1 MVEMES
7 VIVQKVDNI
16 FHYQIKIMNTF
27 VVVKELENGY
37 IIMAPD
43 GETGYITEDIY
54 QKLKSQGKID

>member
-16 FHYQIKIMNTF
+16 IQLQQYNMNTF

-54 QKLKSQGKID
+54 QKLKSQGKI

>member
-43 GETGYITEDIY
+43 GETGYITEDTY
-54 QKLKSQGKID
+54 QKLKSQGKI

>member
-1 MVEMES
+1 MEMES

-16 FHYQIKIMNTF
+16 IQLQQYNMNTF

-54 QKLKSQGKID
+54 QKLKSQGKIF

>member
-16 FHYQIKIMNTF
+16 IQLQQYNMNTF

-54 QKLKSQGKID
+54 QKLKSQGKIF

>member
-1 MVEMES
+1 MEMES

-16 FHYQIKIMNTF
+16 IQLQQYNMNTF

-54 QKLKSQGKID
+54 QKLKSQGKI

>member
-1 MVEMES
+1 MES

-16 FHYQIKIMNTF
+16 IQLQQYNMNTF

-54 QKLKSQGKID
+54 QKLKSQGKIF

>member
-1 MVEMES
+1 VEMES

-16 FHYQIKIMNTF
+16 IQLQQYNMNTF

-54 QKLKSQGKID
+54 QKLKSQGKIF

>member
-1 MVEMES
+1 
-7 VIVQKVDNI
+7 VDNI
-16 FHYQIKIMNTF
+16 IQLQQYNMNTF

-54 QKLKSQGKID
+54 QKLKSQGKI

>member
-1 MVEMES
+1 MEMES

-16 FHYQIKIMNTF
+16 IQLQQYNMNTF

-43 GETGYITEDIY
+43 GETGYITEDTY
-54 QKLKSQGKID
+54 QKLKSQGKI

>member
-1 MVEMES
+1 MES

-16 FHYQIKIMNTF
+16 IQLQQYNMNTF

-54 QKLKSQGKID
+54 QKLKSQGKI